1 MKPFLSIIIPTLNEE
16 KFIPGLLKDLTR
28 QKEKNFEVIIID
40 GNSIDRTKEVVLS
53 YSSKLLLKYFKVN
66 IRNVSFQ
73 RNYGSKKARGDYFV
87 FLDADSGIN
96 KNFTK
101 VLERE
106 IKRKKGLLFIPYIV
120 PDEKNQETKLIFDF
134 ANFLVEVSQNTR
146 KAFSTGGCMFIE
158 KNFFKNIDGFDEK
171 LFISE
176 DHHLIQKASKWGV
189 KAKLLNRAKVKFS
202 LRRMKKEGGLR
213 VLYKDLIAI
222 AHFLLKGKIDKKI
235 FNYEM
240 GGQLYQKEKK
250 ENPRKIIK
258 KYLTRVER
266 FFNEL
271 F

>member
-1 MKPFLSIIIPTLNEE
+1 MKPFLSIIIPSLNEE
-16 KFIPGLLKDLTR
+16 RFLPKLLKDLIK
-28 QKEKNFEVIIID
+28 QKEKNFEVIIVD
-40 GNSIDRTKEVVLS
+40 GNSDDETKNAVLG
-53 YSSKLLLKYFKVN
+53 YINKLPLRFFQVKK
-66 IRNVSFQ
+66 RNVSFQ
-73 RNYGSKKARGDYFV
+73 RNYGASKARGKYLV

-101 VLERE
+101 VLEKE

-134 ANFLVEVSQNTR
+134 ANFLVEVSQNTG

-158 KNFFKNIDGFDEK
+158 KNFFKNIQGFDEK

-176 DHHLIQKASKWGV
+176 DHHLIQKASAWGV
-189 KAKLLNRAKVKFS
+189 RARLLNRTKVKFS
-202 LRRMKKEGGLR
+202 LRRLKKEGGLR

-222 AHFLLKGKIDKKI
+222 AHLLLKGKIDKKI
-235 FNYEM
+235 FDYEM

-250 ENPRKIIK
+250 ANPRKIIK
-258 KYLTRVER
+258 KYLTKAEK